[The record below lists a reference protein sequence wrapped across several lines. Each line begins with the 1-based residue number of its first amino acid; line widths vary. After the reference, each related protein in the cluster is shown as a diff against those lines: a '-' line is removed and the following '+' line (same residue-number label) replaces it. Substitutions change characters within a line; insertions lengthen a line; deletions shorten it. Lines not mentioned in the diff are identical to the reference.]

1 MTQAQSHWRTAESPA
16 ARRRPGPG
24 RRSRLEKT
32 PSPRQAG
39 LDFEKWPNRLT
50 FLSESIVTVSVFLV
64 PRPGSWPG
72 PGRHSPGPGSY
83 WQFQVYRL
91 VLVAPATVARLLA
104 HWYSH
109 DSRHGSER
117 HSLAA
122 GPRDVGRASCPG
134 PQAGPAEPGEARF
147 ELLWQFPKDWTAG
160 KQKLR
165 YFLSCRSKIIK

>member
-39 LDFEKWPNRLT
+39 LDFEKWPNRLL

-64 PRPGSWPG
+64 PLPGSWPG
-72 PGRHSPGPGSY
+72 PGRPSGPVRD

-91 VLVAPATVARLLA
+91 VLVARLPWQGYWHTGTVTIRGTALSGTAWRPVRATSGGHHVPGRRRGRLNRERVDL
-104 HWYSH
+104 SCC
-109 DSRHGSER
+109 GS
-117 HSLAA
+117 
-122 GPRDVGRASCPG
+122 
-134 PQAGPAEPGEARF
+134 
-147 ELLWQFPKDWTAG
+147 FPKLG
-160 KQKLR
+160 RQESRNFVISSPVGQRL
-165 YFLSCRSKIIK
+165 